1 MSGESVYRALLLT
14 GVAGVG
20 KSTVADA
27 AGRVLTTAG
36 HVTAVVDTDMLAQFG
51 PPPGTHLA
59 GGGFYDELKCANLA
73 ALWAN
78 FKAAG
83 AQFVVVAAVIDSLP
97 LRELY
102 TQSLSGCEVRH
113 VMLTADDD
121 TVRSRLRQRDTGPKL
136 EQHLR
141 GLNKP
146 IPTATTAE
154 DFTVTNDRAAADVAT
169 EILVRAGWADEVK

>member
-1 MSGESVYRALLLT
+1 VYRALLLT

-36 HVTAVVDTDMLAQFG
+36 NVTAVVDTDMLAQFG
-51 PPPGTHLA
+51 PPPENHPA

-83 AQFVVVAAVIDSLP
+83 ARFVVVAAVIDGLR

-102 TQSLSGCEVRH
+102 AQSLAGCEVRL
-113 VMLTADDD
+113 VRLTADHD
-121 TVRSRLRQRDTGPKL
+121 TVRSRLRQRDMGPKL

-141 GLNKP
+141 ELNEHKRTP
-146 IPTATTAE
+146 ATTAAE
-154 DFTVTNDRAAADVAT
+154 DFTVTNDRAAAEVAR
-169 EILVRAGWADEVK
+169 EVLVRAGWAGEVK